1 MIKLFLPVLHL
12 NDDSNKFS
20 QVERLQGQP
29 SHLKNLLFLQ
39 LSILIDIHGCSK
51 GFFFSVIIIILF
63 PHFKILWKLMWGRD
77 AFSTSVPSSFRYSY
91 SIIKPEQYW
100 KSSKMYGKD
109 NLWAEF
115 WIIDTKLSSGNHF
128 VLDWT
133 DRLFSQNDRY
143 LVNVLV

>member
-1 MIKLFLPVLHL
+1 MIKLFLPVLHFS
-12 NDDSNKFS
+12 DDSNKFS

-39 LSILIDIHGCSK
+39 SSIDIHGCSK
-51 GFFFSVIIIILF
+51 GFFFSVIIIIQF

-115 WIIDTKLSSGNHF
+115 WIIDTKLSSGNRF

-143 LVNVLV
+143 LVNMLV